1 MNKKMKMIYEPPV
14 AKTHRVILEGII
26 ASSTPR
32 ITVAVEDMEN
42 VVLGDDG
49 SGNSDILLNF

>member
-1 MNKKMKMIYEPPV
+1 MKIVYEPPL
-14 AKTHRVILEGII
+14 AETHRVILEGII

-32 ITVAVEDMEN
+32 ITVGVEEMEN
-42 VVLGDDG
+42 VILGDDG

>member
-1 MNKKMKMIYEPPV
+1 MIYETPV